1 MSKLMNDLMEM
12 PVSVVLWSFLFHS
25 DKRNQKKFTLG
36 SVIFFDCLPKWNIL
50 LLFLYETQSTYF
62 ANTFYSF
69 KPTMAFS
76 LLSVINDISTPNV
89 AKAPRTVKLHI
100 LAWAAQVFMQYLA
113 FCLPFFVYIPF
124 RCFYSTAPRNRMIS
138 FNINARV
145 AIFKKSI
152 AFHHFFFLLL
162 SPFVDQFIIYC
173 HESIK

>member
-1 MSKLMNDLMEM
+1 M
-12 PVSVVLWSFLFHS
+12 V
-25 DKRNQKKFTLG
+25 TT
-36 SVIFFDCLPKWNIL
+36 C
-50 LLFLYETQSTYF
+50 T
-62 ANTFYSF
+62 
-69 KPTMAFS
+69 
-76 LLSVINDISTPNV
+76 NV

-152 AFHHFFFLLL
+152 AFHHFFFSSSFTIRWPIHRLL
-162 SPFVDQFIIYC
+162 SWINQITHGLAIRDVLNTRMYYLRCFILRIFGTNSLILVVLCCCPYFVGWNWVLPANARLKLSWFG
-173 HESIK
+173 SGSSV